1 MYRIRGTL
9 ADCFWIGIKCILQ
22 SHCLLPCK
30 EVTCP
35 VKFAIEEGIM
45 TSTTNHLHNRLRALA
60 QNLWW
65 TWHPEVIRLFTD
77 LDAHLWR
84 QVSHNPIAFLNQI
97 TPEQVEERSSDL
109 VLHSRINHVFRRL
122 NEYME
127 KRKTWGAVNGSNLH
141 NRQVVYFSAEFGLHE
156 SIPIYSGGLGIL
168 AGDHLKSAS
177 DLGIPLIG
185 IGLLYHQGYFSQ
197 KLNIDGWQ
205 EEDYR
210 DLDINTLPLQT
221 VTEQNGQPLVVSVDT
236 RSGSLHARVWQLQV
250 GRVHL
255 LLLDSNVEGNS
266 AEDRELTSRLY
277 GGDDKLRIRQ
287 ELLLGI
293 GGARILQALNTFP
306 GVLHLN
312 EGHSAFAIL
321 EEISRVMEY
330 DQIPFNRA
338 QRRVTLYTVFTTH
351 TPVPAGHDR
360 FSPELIEEHLGI
372 FREKLGLSHDDF
384 MALGR
389 VNPGDA
395 SEPFCMTVLALKN
408 SRRANGVSAIH
419 ADVSRRMWHPLWP
432 KRPEIEVPIGHI
444 TNGVHVLS
452 WLAPPMHQLLETRLS
467 QDWST
472 RMVHPDVWEKVDEI
486 DDGELWETHQSLK
499 MSLIR
504 FVRRRLLLQAKRLG
518 HQEMVQQI
526 EQILDPD
533 ILTIGCARRFAAYKR
548 GDLILSQIER
558 LEKLIR
564 DDHRPIQII
573 FAGKA
578 HPRDDQGKEILQRIA
593 KFSYNPAYMKRVVFI
608 ENYDYNVARHLVQG
622 VDVWLNNPR
631 RPLEA
636 CGTSGQKA
644 ILNACLTLSVLD
656 GWWNEAY
663 DGKNGFAI
671 GDGGMHNDPN
681 IQYQR
686 DAESL
691 YKTLEEIVIPSYYE
705 RDISGIPHRW
715 VQRIKR
721 SMQSLGWRFNADRMV
736 KDYAKRFYLPAASA
750 TSVEIK

>member
-1 MYRIRGTL
+1 
-9 ADCFWIGIKCILQ
+9 
-22 SHCLLPCK
+22 
-30 EVTCP
+30 
-35 VKFAIEEGIM
+35 
-45 TSTTNHLHNRLRALA
+45 
-60 QNLWW
+60 
-65 TWHPEVIRLFTD
+65 
-77 LDAHLWR
+77 
-84 QVSHNPIAFLNQI
+84 LN
-97 TPEQVEERSSDL
+97 
-109 VLHSRINHVFRRL
+109 
-122 NEYME
+122 
-127 KRKTWGAVNGSNLH
+127 K
-141 NRQVVYFSAEFGLHE
+141 
-156 SIPIYSGGLGIL
+156 
-168 AGDHLKSAS
+168 
-177 DLGIPLIG
+177 
-185 IGLLYHQGYFSQ
+185 
-197 KLNIDGWQ
+197 DGWQ

-221 VTEQNGQPLVVSVDT
+221 VTEPNGQPLVVRVDT
-236 RSGSLHARVWQLQV
+236 RSGSLQARVWQLQV
-250 GRVHL
+250 GRVRL
-255 LLLDSNVEGNS
+255 LLLDSNIEGNS

-277 GGDDKLRIRQ
+277 GGDDKFRIRQ

-293 GGARILQALNTFP
+293 GGARILQALNNFP

-321 EEISRVMEY
+321 EEIRRVMEY
-330 DQIPFNRA
+330 EQIPFNRA
-338 QRRVTLYTVFTTH
+338 QRRVSLYTVFTTH

-360 FSPELIEEHLGI
+360 FSSELVEEHLGI

-389 VNPGDA
+389 ANPGDS

-419 ADVSRRMWHPLWP
+419 ADVSRRMWHSLWP
-432 KRPEIEVPIGHI
+432 ERPEIEVPIGHI

-499 MSLIR
+499 MSLIQ

-518 HQEMVQQI
+518 HRKIVQQI

-533 ILTIGCARRFAAYKR
+533 VLTIGCARRFATYKR
-548 GDLILSQIER
+548 GDLILAQLER
-558 LEKLIR
+558 LEKLIGAAR
-564 DDHRPIQII
+564 RPIQIV

-578 HPRDDQGKEILQRIA
+578 HPRDDLGKRILQRIA
-593 KFSYNPAYMKRVVFI
+593 KFSYNPKYIRRTVFI
-608 ENYDYNVARHLVQG
+608 EDYDYNVARHLVQG
-622 VDVWLNNPR
+622 VDVWLNTPR

-644 ILNACLTLSVLD
+644 ILNGCLTLSVLD

-663 DGKNGFAI
+663 DGKNGFVI
-671 GDGGMHNDPN
+671 GDGGMHDDPN

-686 DAESL
+686 DAEYL
-691 YKTLEEIVIPSYYE
+691 YKTLEKEVIPCYYD
-705 RDISGIPHRW
+705 RDTSGIPHRW
-715 VQRIKR
+715 VQRMKR

-736 KDYAKRFYLPAASA
+736 KDYAEHFYLLAASA

>member
-1 MYRIRGTL
+1 
-9 ADCFWIGIKCILQ
+9 
-22 SHCLLPCK
+22 
-30 EVTCP
+30 
-35 VKFAIEEGIM
+35 
-45 TSTTNHLHNRLRALA
+45 
-60 QNLWW
+60 
-65 TWHPEVIRLFTD
+65 
-77 LDAHLWR
+77 
-84 QVSHNPIAFLNQI
+84 
-97 TPEQVEERSSDL
+97 
-109 VLHSRINHVFRRL
+109 
-122 NEYME
+122 
-127 KRKTWGAVNGSNLH
+127 
-141 NRQVVYFSAEFGLHE
+141 
-156 SIPIYSGGLGIL
+156 
-168 AGDHLKSAS
+168 
-177 DLGIPLIG
+177 
-185 IGLLYHQGYFSQ
+185 
-197 KLNIDGWQ
+197 
-205 EEDYR
+205 
-210 DLDINTLPLQT
+210 
-221 VTEQNGQPLVVSVDT
+221 
-236 RSGSLHARVWQLQV
+236 V
-250 GRVHL
+250 GRVRL

-277 GGDDKLRIRQ
+277 GGDDKFRIRQ

-293 GGARILQALNTFP
+293 GGARILQALNNFP

-321 EEISRVMEY
+321 EEIRRVMEY
-330 DQIPFNRA
+330 EQIPFDRA
-338 QRRVTLYTVFTTH
+338 HRRVSLYTVFTTH

-360 FSPELIEEHLGI
+360 FSSELVEEHLGI

-389 VNPGDA
+389 VNPGDS

-432 KRPEIEVPIGHI
+432 ERPEIEVPIGHI

-452 WLAPPMHQLLETRLS
+452 WLAPQMHQLLETRLS
-467 QDWST
+467 QDWPT
-472 RMVHPDVWEKVDEI
+472 RMVHPDVWEKLDEI

-518 HQEMVQQI
+518 YRKIVQQI
-526 EQILDPD
+526 EQILDPNV
-533 ILTIGCARRFAAYKR
+533 LTIGCARRFATYKR
-548 GDLILSQIER
+548 GDLILSQFER
-558 LEKLIR
+558 LEKLIGAAR
-564 DDHRPIQII
+564 RPIQIV

-578 HPRDDQGKEILQRIA
+578 HPRDDQGKRILQRIA
-593 KFSYNPAYMKRVVFI
+593 KFSYNPEYMRRIVFI
-608 ENYDYNVARHLVQG
+608 EDYDYNVARHLVQG

-644 ILNACLTLSVLD
+644 ILNGCLTLSVLD

-663 DGKNGFAI
+663 DGKNGFVI

-686 DAESL
+686 DAEYL
-691 YKTLEEIVIPSYYE
+691 YKTLEKEVIPCYYD
-705 RDISGIPHRW
+705 RDTGGIPHRW

-736 KDYAKRFYLPAASA
+736 KDYAEHFYMPAASA
-750 TSVEIK
+750 TSVEIR

>member
-1 MYRIRGTL
+1 
-9 ADCFWIGIKCILQ
+9 
-22 SHCLLPCK
+22 
-30 EVTCP
+30 
-35 VKFAIEEGIM
+35 M
-45 TSTTNHLHNRLRALA
+45 TSPANHLHNRLRALA

-84 QVSHNPIAFLNQI
+84 QVSHNPIAFLDQI

-109 VLHSRINHVFRRL
+109 VLHSRINYAFRRL

-197 KLNIDGWQ
+197 RLNNDGWQ

-210 DLDINTLPLQT
+210 DLDSNTLPLQT
-221 VTEQNGQPLVVSVDT
+221 VTEPNGQPLVVSVDT
-236 RSGSLHARVWQLQV
+236 RSGALQARVWQLQV
-250 GRVHL
+250 GRVRL
-255 LLLDSNVEGNS
+255 MLLDSNVDGNS

-293 GGARILQALNTFP
+293 GGARILQALNNFP

-321 EEISRVMEY
+321 EEIRRVMEY
-330 DQIPFNRA
+330 DQIPFDRA
-338 QRRVTLYTVFTTH
+338 QRRVSLYTVFTTH

-360 FSPELIEEHLGI
+360 FSPALVEEHLGI
-372 FREKLGLSHDDF
+372 FREKLGLSRDDF

-395 SEPFCMTVLALKN
+395 SESFCMTVLALKN

-504 FVRRRLLLQAKRLG
+504 FVRRRLLVQAKRLG
-518 HQEMVQQI
+518 HQEIVQQI

-533 ILTIGCARRFAAYKR
+533 VLTIGCARRFATYKR

-564 DDHRPIQII
+564 ADRRPIQII

-578 HPRDDQGKEILQRIA
+578 HPRDDQGKRILQRIA
-593 KFSYNPAYMKRVVFI
+593 KFSYNPAYMRRVVFI

-622 VDVWLNNPR
+622 VDLWLNNPR

-644 ILNACLTLSVLD
+644 ILNACLTLSILD

-691 YKTLEEIVIPSYYE
+691 YNTLEKQVIPCYYE
-705 RDISGIPHRW
+705 RDASGIPHRW

-736 KDYAKRFYLPAASA
+736 KDYAEHFYLPVASA
-750 TSVEIK
+750 TSVETR

>member
-1 MYRIRGTL
+1 MS
-9 ADCFWIGIKCILQ
+9 A
-22 SHCLLPCK
+22 P
-30 EVTCP
+30 
-35 VKFAIEEGIM
+35 A
-45 TSTTNHLHNRLRALA
+45 NHLHDRLRVLA

-77 LDAHLWR
+77 LDPHLWR
-84 QVSHNPIAFLNQI
+84 QLSHNPIAFLNQI
-97 TPEQVEERSSDL
+97 TPEQVEELAAEL
-109 VLHSRINHVFRRL
+109 VLHSRINYAFRRL

-127 KRKTWGAVNGSNLH
+127 KRKTWGTVNCSNLH
-141 NRQVVYFSAEFGLHE
+141 KRQVVYFSAEFGLHE
-156 SIPIYSGGLGIL
+156 SIPIYSGGLGVL

-197 KLNIDGWQ
+197 RLNNDGWQ

-210 DLDINTLPLQT
+210 ELDINTLPLQT
-221 VTEQNGQPLVVSVDT
+221 VTEPNGQPLVVRVDT
-236 RSGSLHARVWQLQV
+236 RSGSLQARVWQLQV
-250 GRVHL
+250 GRVRL
-255 LLLDSNVEGNS
+255 LLLDSNVEENS

-293 GGARILQALNTFP
+293 GGARILQALKNFP

-321 EEISRVMEY
+321 EEIRRVMEY
-330 DQIPFNRA
+330 DQIPFDRA
-338 QRRVTLYTVFTTH
+338 RRRVSLYTVFTTH
-351 TPVPAGHDR
+351 TPVPDGHDR
-360 FSPELIEEHLGI
+360 FSPELVEEHLGI

-389 VNPGDA
+389 VNPGDS
-395 SEPFCMTVLALKN
+395 SESFCMTVLALKN

-419 ADVSRRMWHPLWP
+419 ADVSRRMWHPLWAE
-432 KRPEIEVPIGHI
+432 RPEIEVPIGHI

-452 WLAPPMHQLLETRLS
+452 WLAPQMHQLLETRLS

-518 HQEMVQQI
+518 HREIVQQI

-533 ILTIGCARRFAAYKR
+533 VLTIGSARRFATYKR
-548 GDLILSQIER
+548 GDLILAQLER
-558 LEKLIR
+558 LEKLIGAAR
-564 DDHRPIQII
+564 RPIQII

-578 HPRDDQGKEILQRIA
+578 HPRDDHGKRILQRIA
-593 KFSYNPAYMKRVVFI
+593 KFSHNPEYMRRIVFI
-608 ENYDYNVARHLVQG
+608 EDYDYNVARHLVQG

-644 ILNACLTLSVLD
+644 ILNGCLTLSVLD

-686 DAESL
+686 DAEYL
-691 YKTLEEIVIPSYYE
+691 YKTLEKDVIPCYYD
-705 RDISGIPHRW
+705 RNTSGIPHRW

-721 SMQSLGWRFNADRMV
+721 SIQSLGWRFNADRMV
-736 KDYAKRFYLPAASA
+736 KDYAEHFYLPAASA
-750 TSVEIK
+750 TSVEIR

>member
-1 MYRIRGTL
+1 MS
-9 ADCFWIGIKCILQ
+9 A
-22 SHCLLPCK
+22 P
-30 EVTCP
+30 
-35 VKFAIEEGIM
+35 A
-45 TSTTNHLHNRLRALA
+45 NHLHDRLRVLA

-77 LDAHLWR
+77 LDPHLWR
-84 QVSHNPIAFLNQI
+84 QLSHNPIAFLNQI
-97 TPEQVEERSSDL
+97 TPEQVEELAAEL
-109 VLHSRINHVFRRL
+109 VLHSRINYAFRRL

-127 KRKTWGAVNGSNLH
+127 KRKTWGAVNCSNLH
-141 NRQVVYFSAEFGLHE
+141 KRQVVYFSAEFGLHE
-156 SIPIYSGGLGIL
+156 SIPIYSGGLGVL

-197 KLNIDGWQ
+197 RLNNDGWQ

-210 DLDINTLPLQT
+210 ELDINTLPLQT
-221 VTEQNGQPLVVSVDT
+221 VTEPNGQPLVVRVDT
-236 RSGSLHARVWQLQV
+236 RSGSLQARVWQLQV
-250 GRVHL
+250 GRVRL

-293 GGARILQALNTFP
+293 GGARILQALKNFP

-321 EEISRVMEY
+321 EEIRRVMEY
-330 DQIPFNRA
+330 DQIPFDRA
-338 QRRVTLYTVFTTH
+338 RRRVSLYTVFTTH
-351 TPVPAGHDR
+351 TPVPDGHDR
-360 FSPELIEEHLGI
+360 FSPELVEEHLGI

-389 VNPGDA
+389 VNPGDS
-395 SEPFCMTVLALKN
+395 SESFCMTVLALKN

-419 ADVSRRMWHPLWP
+419 ADVSRRMWHPLWAE
-432 KRPEIEVPIGHI
+432 RPEIEVPIGHI

-452 WLAPPMHQLLETRLS
+452 WLAPQMHQLLETRLS

-518 HQEMVQQI
+518 HREIVQQI

-533 ILTIGCARRFAAYKR
+533 VLTIGSARRFATYKR
-548 GDLILSQIER
+548 GDLILAQLER
-558 LEKLIR
+558 LEKLIGAAR
-564 DDHRPIQII
+564 RPIQII

-578 HPRDDQGKEILQRIA
+578 HPRDDHGKRILQRIA
-593 KFSYNPAYMKRVVFI
+593 KFSHNPEYMRRIVFI
-608 ENYDYNVARHLVQG
+608 EDYDYNVARHLVQG

-644 ILNACLTLSVLD
+644 ILNGCLTLSVLD

-686 DAESL
+686 DAEYL
-691 YKTLEEIVIPSYYE
+691 YKTLEKEVIPCYYD
-705 RDISGIPHRW
+705 RNTSGIPHRW

-721 SMQSLGWRFNADRMV
+721 SIQSLGWRFNADRMV
-736 KDYAKRFYLPAASA
+736 KDYAEHFYLPAASA
-750 TSVEIK
+750 TSVEIR